1 MKKYLVIFLLLSLL
15 PACALLGKGK
25 PFPEDSVKKLA
36 ANIEEAVRSEN
47 RDVKLPETD
56 EVKASSPDLMQV
68 LRTRAARYPAYK
80 ELMDAGYGY
89 EERGGLVAIHTS
101 KEYRKATKSNERARH
116 ALVVLQ
122 ENNDRWAMYD
132 AILKENRMG
141 SGKQKQL
148 RAIFTQVRNT
158 GMPEGWLYQDENGKV
173 VAKGK

>member
-1 MKKYLVIFLLLSLL
+1 MKRNLLVLLLLTLL

-25 PFPEDSVKKLA
+25 PFPEDSARRLA
-36 ANIEEAVRSEN
+36 TSIEEAVRTEN
-47 RDVKLPETD
+47 REASLPEGD
-56 EVKASSPDLMQV
+56 GIKASSPDLMQV

-89 EERGGLVAIHTS
+89 EERGGLVAIRTS
-101 KEYRKATKSNERARH
+101 KDYRKATKSNERARH

-141 SGKQKQL
+141 AAKQKQL
-148 RAIFTQVRNT
+148 RSIFAQVRNEV
-158 GMPEGWLYQDENGKV
+158 MPEGWFYQDENGKV